1 MTGILVVGARNVSC
15 TRDEDGHRNYTVNW
29 LVRTDHPAKGPA
41 YILAFW
47 PLAAPGTPYLLSAVE
62 RDLWAFCTPEL
73 NISAH
78 PDVTDGDPI
87 QDWIVTQSFTTK
99 PTWRCN
105 TNPIE
110 NPLME
115 PWDINISYRHE
126 QQEATQ
132 YWKTELD
139 PQDGEPEE
147 VQKPLLMANG
157 ERITGGVVE
166 IKKSHLSIELTKNY
180 AYIDVPLISR
190 LLNTVNDSEMWG
202 VGPRE
207 VLFADVR
214 GERLAYGNCGFYWRM
229 TFTFD
234 INEETFDPTIPW
246 WGSKVIIPAEEGA
259 DPFDPIKIEVPK
271 NPKTAEAIG
280 IVALK
285 EDGTLSTDPESD
297 IPSVGQHKEKYKL
310 YKQDNHFLLGIPTD
324 LVAGFT
330 PPPPPPPPEPDPP

>member
-1 MTGILVVGARNVSC
+1 MTGITVVGARNVSC
-15 TRDEDGHRNYTVNW
+15 VRDEDGHRNYTVNW
-29 LVRTDHPAKGPA
+29 LVRTDNPAKGPA
-41 YILAFW
+41 YILANW
-47 PLAAPGTPYLLSAVE
+47 PLAAPGVPYLLSAVE

-78 PDVTDGDPI
+78 PDVSDGDPI

-115 PWDINISYRHE
+115 PWDVNISYRHE
-126 QQEATQ
+126 QKQATE
-132 YWKTELD
+132 YW
-139 PQDGEPEE
+139 EE
-147 VQKPLLMANG
+147 SGSPPVYIDKKPLIMRNG
-157 ERITGGVVE
+157 ERIKGSEVE
-166 IKKSHLSIELTKNY
+166 VKISHLSIELTKNY

-190 LLNTVNDSEMWG
+190 MLNKVNDKEMWG

-234 INEETFDPTIPW
+234 INEDGFDPTIPHF
-246 WGSKVIIPAEEGA
+246 GSRVRKA
-259 DPFDPIKIEVPK
+259 DAPDWPSNEPNDYEVPK
-271 NPKTAEAIG
+271 NTETYEQLGIYPLTFGGRAARTEA
-280 IVALK
+280 
-285 EDGTLSTDPESD
+285 
-297 IPSVGQHKEKYKL
+297 GQ
-310 YKQDNHFLLGIPTD
+310 YKQKYAIYAQDNLFLLGIPTD

-330 PPPPPPPPEPDPP
+330 PPPPDEP

>member
-1 MTGILVVGARNVSC
+1 MTGITVVGARNVSC

-29 LVRTDHPAKGPA
+29 LVHTDNSAKGPG
-41 YILAFW
+41 YILANW
-47 PLAAPGTPYLLSAVE
+47 PLAAPGAPYLLSAVE

-115 PWDINISYRHE
+115 PWDVNISYRHE
-126 QQEATQ
+126 QKEATE
-132 YWKTELD
+132 YWEESGDPPVYTEK
-139 PQDGEPEE
+139 
-147 VQKPLLMANG
+147 KPLVMKNG
-157 ERITGGVVE
+157 ERIKGSVVE
-166 IKKSHLSIELTKNY
+166 IKVSHLSIELTKNY
-180 AYIDVPLISR
+180 AYIDVPLISS
-190 LLNTVNDSEMWG
+190 LLNKLNDTELWG
-202 VGPRE
+202 VGKRE
-207 VLFADVR
+207 ILFADVR

-234 INEETFDPTIPW
+234 INEDGFDPTIPW
-246 WGSKVIIPAEEGA
+246 WGSRVRKTTAPAWPSNA
-259 DPFDPIKIEVPK
+259 QNDYEVPK
-271 NPKTAEAIG
+271 NSETYEALGVYPLNAEGKAANHMPG
-280 IVALK
+280 GQWKKKYALYAQ
-285 EDGTLSTDPESD
+285 GNL
-297 IPSVGQHKEKYKL
+297 L
-310 YKQDNHFLLGIPTD
+310 LLGIPTD

-330 PPPPPPPPEPDPP
+330 PPPPDQP

>member
-1 MTGILVVGARNVSC
+1 MTGITVVGARNVSC

-29 LVRTDHPAKGPA
+29 LVHTDNSAKGPG
-41 YILAFW
+41 YILANW
-47 PLAAPGTPYLLSAVE
+47 PLAAPGAPYLLSAVE

-115 PWDINISYRHE
+115 PWDVNISYRHE
-126 QQEATQ
+126 QKEATE
-132 YWKTELD
+132 YWEKTGD
-139 PQDGEPEE
+139 PP
-147 VQKPLLMANG
+147 VYTKKKPLTMWNG
-157 ERITGGVVE
+157 ERIKGSVVE
-166 IKKSHLSIELTKNY
+166 IKVSHLSIELTKNY
-180 AYIDVPLISR
+180 ANIDVPLISG
-190 LLNTVNDSEMWG
+190 LLNKVNDKEMWG

-229 TFTFD
+229 TFVFD
-234 INEETFDPTIPW
+234 INEDGFDPTVPW
-246 WGSKVIIPAEEGA
+246 WGSKVRKPGFTWPDL
-259 DPFDPIKIEVPK
+259 DPDNFEVPK
-271 NPKTAEAIG
+271 NKKTNEPLGICMLNFLGGLAPTEA
-280 IVALK
+280 A
-285 EDGTLSTDPESD
+285 
-297 IPSVGQHKEKYKL
+297 QHKEKYAL
-310 YKQDNHFLLGIPTD
+310 YAQGNLLLLGIPTD

-330 PPPPPPPPEPDPP
+330 PPPPDQP